1 MTKGNIAN
9 TVSGALY
16 RHLFTTFKAE
26 GLPVNSTADYPR
38 VEIVSVTEGE
48 WQDKGGYLRT
58 ATVTVDSM
66 SAASQMEAIEL
77 NERVV
82 EAIKDTDTSVPGIS
96 EGIGFEIVGV
106 AETSVSMSEDYVETQ
121 LQSYRLTLTVKLII
135 IKNS

>member
-16 RHLFTTFKAE
+16 RHLFTTFKAD
-26 GLPVNSTADYPR
+26 GLPVNSTSGYPR

-82 EAIKDTDTSVPGIS
+82 EAIKDTDTSVVRVLSMDVLSVRRYI
-96 EGIGFEIVGV
+96 ETNRDWIATMFEYINR
-106 AETSVSMSEDYVETQ
+106 VS
-121 LQSYRLTLTVKLII
+121 
-135 IKNS
+135 

>member
-1 MTKGNIAN
+1 M
-9 TVSGALY
+9 
-16 RHLFTTFKAE
+16 
-26 GLPVNSTADYPR
+26 
-38 VEIVSVTEGE
+38 SVTEGE

-96 EGIGFEIVGV
+96 KGIGFEIVGV

-121 LQSYRLTLTVKLII
+121 LQSYRLTLTIKLII
-135 IKNS
+135 IQNS